1 MVRFY
6 SLLGLCKRAGRIVS
20 GAELCEKALKE
31 NAAALIILAGDASE
45 NTKMKFRRLSLNKN
59 IRLIETGSISLLG
72 HAVGKEKRSV
82 ICVTDEGFAHK
93 LTEIYERER
102 MEM

>member
-6 SLLGLCKRAGRIVS
+6 SLLGLCKRAGRVVS
-20 GAELCEKALKE
+20 GAELCAKAAKE
-31 NAAALIILAGDASE
+31 GAALLILAGDASD
-45 NTKMKFRRLSLNKN
+45 NTKTKFRRLCLNNN
-59 IRLIETGSISLLG
+59 IKLIETGSISLLG

-82 ICVTDEGFAHK
+82 VCVTDQGFARK

>member
-1 MVRFY
+1 M
-6 SLLGLCKRAGRIVS
+6 LGLCKRAGRVVS
-20 GAELCEKALKE
+20 GAELCEKAARE
-31 NAAALIILAGDASE
+31 GAAALLILAGDASE
-45 NTKMKFRRLSLNKN
+45 NTKMKFRRLCLNNDIK
-59 IRLIETGSISLLG
+59 LVETGSISLLG

-82 ICVTDEGFAHK
+82 VCVTDEGFARK